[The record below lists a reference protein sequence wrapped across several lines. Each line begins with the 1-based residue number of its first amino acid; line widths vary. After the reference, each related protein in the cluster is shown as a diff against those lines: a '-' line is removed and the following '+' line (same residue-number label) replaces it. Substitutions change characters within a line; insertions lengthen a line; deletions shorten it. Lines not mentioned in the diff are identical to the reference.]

1 MNKMKGKCL
10 GILVSV
16 GLVALLLL
24 VPTNVALA
32 YANPL
37 APTLGT
43 AANFAVL
50 AASAVTNTGPTII
63 NGDLGISPNGL
74 SSITG
79 FPPGIVNGTI
89 HAADAPAAQARTD
102 ALAAYNDL
110 KGRTFN
116 LDLSSVGL
124 TGQVLLPGIYSFSS
138 SAELTVGGTLILDA
152 NSDSNAVWIFQIGT
166 SLLAADGSHVLVI
179 NGGSKGNVFWQV
191 GTSATI
197 NTGAE
202 FVGTIIADQSI
213 TLKTGAILY
222 GRALALIAAVTMDTN
237 RVAISLSPF
246 STPSLSQWGLILL
259 VGLLVSVGFLT
270 LRKQGLLPLG

>member
-24 VPTNVALA
+24 APTNVALA